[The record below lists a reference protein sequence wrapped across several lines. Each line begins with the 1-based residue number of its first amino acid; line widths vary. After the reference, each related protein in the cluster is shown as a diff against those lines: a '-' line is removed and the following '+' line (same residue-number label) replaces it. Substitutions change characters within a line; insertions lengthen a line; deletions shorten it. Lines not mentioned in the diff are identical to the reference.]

1 MKSSRTGKIISD
13 HLLTCIKILLFHVGM
28 DICGSEIENFDKIV
42 KPITKNQG
50 NGNKNL

>member
-1 MKSSRTGKIISD
+1 
-13 HLLTCIKILLFHVGM
+13 M

-50 NGNKNL
+50 NGNENLQQGGKRIKGLKLKELKIKIII